1 MKGDYSGKSLVKF
14 IIELCSFLV
23 VFGYEGVLC

>member
-14 IIELCSFLV
+14 IIELSGFLV